1 MSLYK
6 IDHLWLPS
14 RPQVKIWAQRLID
27 VGRSPKQ
34 ASSVNDGTYR
44 PLRTFPFKRRVFH
57 TEIAHIS
64 IGMHNEHFL
73 HHRCSGSCHFY
84 CRLLWFACLNMEW
97 RIRLAAA
104 IATIPFR
111 DD

>member
-1 MSLYK
+1 
-6 IDHLWLPS
+6 
-14 RPQVKIWAQRLID
+14 
-27 VGRSPKQ
+27 
-34 ASSVNDGTYR
+34 
-44 PLRTFPFKRRVFH
+44 
-57 TEIAHIS
+57 
-64 IGMHNEHFL
+64 MHNEHFL